1 VRTRLLRDRVGEAR
15 AEYQLMLPQGTFGG
29 AAPARVRSG
38 SLSCPPG
45 APSLGIAR
53 IFPIMSTI
61 RSPKLSETEAEGA
74 DLVKRQDFEELFLG
88 AGTDPAAADDSN
100 MEET

>member
-1 VRTRLLRDRVGEAR
+1 
-15 AEYQLMLPQGTFGG
+15 
-29 AAPARVRSG
+29 
-38 SLSCPPG
+38 
-45 APSLGIAR
+45 
-53 IFPIMSTI
+53 MSTI